1 MFNLFNYFKMKS
13 VVKELR
19 ALAKQINFKPEV
31 FPNPRK
37 EIQVKIYLYQF
48 IEFIRKEYKI
58 EITTEWFEDE
68 YFSEAY
74 GIEEN
79 YRDEEDRVKEYV
91 SAEETLDKTYYLSQF
106 KALKL
111 LIPRILKEKELE
123 K

>member
-1 MFNLFNYFKMKS
+1 MFNYFKMKS
-13 VVKELR
+13 VVKELKS
-19 ALAKQINFKPEV
+19 LAKQINFKPEV

-79 YRDEEDRVKEYV
+79 YKDKDNLIKMYV
-91 SAEETLDKTYYLSQF
+91 SSEETLEKEYYLSQI
-106 KALKL
+106 KALQL
-111 LIPRILKEKELE
+111 LIPRILKEKES
-123 K
+123 KNSKK

>member
-1 MFNLFNYFKMKS
+1 MVLQKDGKSFSYFTS
-13 VVKELR
+13 E
-19 ALAKQINFKPEV
+19 
-31 FPNPRK
+31 
-37 EIQVKIYLYQF
+37 EIGGIF
-48 IEFIRKEYKI
+48 
-58 EITTEWFEDE
+58 ITTEWFEDE

-79 YRDEEDRVKEYV
+79 YRDEEGRVKEYV

-106 KALKL
+106 KVLKL